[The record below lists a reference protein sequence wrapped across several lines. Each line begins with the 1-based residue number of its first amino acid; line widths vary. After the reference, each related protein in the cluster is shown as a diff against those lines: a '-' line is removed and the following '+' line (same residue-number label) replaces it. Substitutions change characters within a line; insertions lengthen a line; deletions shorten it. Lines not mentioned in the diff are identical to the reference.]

1 MGVSA
6 AWDEADAAAV
16 RAIEARYVGSPILV
30 GLAGAQG
37 SGKTTMAAR
46 LAQRLEDA
54 GLRTGILALDDFY
67 RTRAERADLAR
78 TVHPLLATRG
88 VPGTHDLALI
98 ADTVDALLAGREAHV
113 PRFDKAT
120 DDRAPGEWRPIG
132 APVDVILLEGWC
144 IGARPQASA
153 DLLTPVNALERLE
166 DADGSWRRW
175 VNARLATEYA
185 ALFGRLALRIFLRAP
200 SFDVVLRWRTEQEH
214 ELPSGGMNSPAIKRF
229 IAHYERIT
237 RWMLE
242 DEPADVVIDL
252 DPARTPT
259 VRA

>member
-16 RAIEARYVGSPILV
+16 RAIEARSGASPIVV

-67 RTRAERADLAR
+67 RTRGERADLAR

-98 ADTVDALLAGREAHV
+98 AGTLDALLAGCEAHV

-120 DDRAPGEWRPIG
+120 DERAPGEWRPIA
-132 APVDVILLEGWC
+132 APVDVVLLEGWC
-144 IGARPQASA
+144 IGARAQASA
-153 DLLTPVNALERLE
+153 ELLTPVNALERLE
-166 DADGSWRRW
+166 DADARWRRW
-175 VNARLATEYA
+175 VNARLAADYA

-200 SFDVVLRWRTEQEH
+200 SFGVVRRWRTEQEH
-214 ELPSGGMNSPAIKRF
+214 DLPFGGMNPPAIKRF
-229 IAHYERIT
+229 IDHYERIT

-242 DEPADVVIDL
+242 DEPADLVIDL
-252 DPARTPT
+252 DPARTPA